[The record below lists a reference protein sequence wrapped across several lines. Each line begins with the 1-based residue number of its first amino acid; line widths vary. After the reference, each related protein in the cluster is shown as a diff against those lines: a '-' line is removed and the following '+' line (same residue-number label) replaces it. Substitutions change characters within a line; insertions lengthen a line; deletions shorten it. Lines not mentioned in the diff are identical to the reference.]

1 MKRSELAVVLF
12 SAAYVSIAT
21 PFALRSTNSEFVFY
35 IAVMVGLGALIW
47 VVHRR
52 VDLTLA
58 TLWGLS
64 AWGLAHM
71 LGGLWTVSEETGVL
85 YNLWLIPQRLKY
97 DQLVHAFGFGLSTW
111 VCWQALRRSLRVQAP
126 TPGLIF
132 LCVLGGMGLGAFNEI
147 VEFVATLTVPE
158 TNVGGYVNTGW
169 DLVSN
174 AVGAV
179 IAGTLIL
186 VRGRRDAA

>member
-1 MKRSELAVVLF
+1 
-12 SAAYVSIAT
+12 
-21 PFALRSTNSEFVFY
+21 
-35 IAVMVGLGALIW
+35 
-47 VVHRR
+47 
-52 VDLTLA
+52 
-58 TLWGLS
+58 
-64 AWGLAHM
+64 M

-85 YNLWLIPQRLKY
+85 YNLWLVPQRLKY

-111 VCWQALRRSLRVQAP
+111 VCWQALRRALRVQAP

-132 LCVLGGMGLGAFNEI
+132 LCALGGMGLGAFNEI

-174 AVGAV
+174 AVGAT
-179 IAGTLIL
+179 IAGVLIL